1 MKRLAALLILL
12 MLLFTACVAE
22 EWDEFPTAP
31 EITEPGA
38 TDPLPTF
45 ITEPDMND

>member
-1 MKRLAALLILL
+1 MKRLAALILLL
-12 MLLFTACVAE
+12 MLLFTACVDE

-38 TDPLPTF
+38 TEELPTF
-45 ITEPDMND
+45 ITEPEMK